1 MLIREEALS
10 RRFHGNSNSN
20 DKLLFD
26 PDAQPEKQFRVDKG
40 MVDFI
45 KIAVRIFMKMFVT
58 ILSTFWLP
66 LEGFGSIWQ
75 KYKVGIIDFAN
86 LEIIIKRF
94 RWSSFLRRNCRL
106 FWIVV

>member
-40 MVDFI
+40 MVDFL
-45 KIAVRIFMKMFVT
+45 KKK
-58 ILSTFWLP
+58 P
-66 LEGFGSIWQ
+66 LDL
-75 KYKVGIIDFAN
+75 V
-86 LEIIIKRF
+86 
-94 RWSSFLRRNCRL
+94 
-106 FWIVV
+106 

>member
-40 MVDFI
+40 MVDFF
-45 KIAVRIFMKMFVT
+45 KKTFRFGMKMFLT
-58 ILSTFWLP
+58 IQSTFWLP
-66 LEGFGSIWQ
+66 VERFGSIW
-75 KYKVGIIDFAN
+75 
-86 LEIIIKRF
+86 
-94 RWSSFLRRNCRL
+94 
-106 FWIVV
+106 

>member
-40 MVDFI
+40 MVDSI
-45 KIAVRIFMKMFVT
+45 KNSLLNFYENVFDHSKHFLAPFGRI
-58 ILSTFWLP
+58 WLH
-66 LEGFGSIWQ
+66 LAKI
-75 KYKVGIIDFAN
+75 
-86 LEIIIKRF
+86 
-94 RWSSFLRRNCRL
+94 SSRNY
-106 FWIVV
+106 

>member
-40 MVDFI
+40 RVNLHFC
-45 KIAVRIFMKMFVT
+45 
-58 ILSTFWLP
+58 FW
-66 LEGFGSIWQ
+66 
-75 KYKVGIIDFAN
+75 
-86 LEIIIKRF
+86 
-94 RWSSFLRRNCRL
+94 
-106 FWIVV
+106 

>member
-40 MVDFI
+40 MVEFV
-45 KIAVRIFMKMFVT
+45 KIA
-58 ILSTFWLP
+58 L
-66 LEGFGSIWQ
+66 
-75 KYKVGIIDFAN
+75 
-86 LEIIIKRF
+86 
-94 RWSSFLRRNCRL
+94 
-106 FWIVV
+106 